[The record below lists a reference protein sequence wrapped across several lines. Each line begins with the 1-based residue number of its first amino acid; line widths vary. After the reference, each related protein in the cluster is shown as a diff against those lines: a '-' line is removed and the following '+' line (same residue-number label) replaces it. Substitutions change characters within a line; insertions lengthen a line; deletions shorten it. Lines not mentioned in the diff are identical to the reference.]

1 MMAELNLEDLRQR
14 LVVHDNCGDERPGVA
29 KRLSIWCELNK
40 HHGMTCSL
48 SLGYQSGPC
57 IQRSVNDTTVLFLEI
72 GKALGIDVVALVEQ
86 LATKEFKET
95 VNED

>member
-1 MMAELNLEDLRQR
+1 MVYVDIMTLRQR
-14 LVVHDNCGDERPGVA
+14 LIVRDNCGNEHPGVA

-72 GKALGIDVVALVEQ
+72 GKALGVDVIALVEQ
-86 LATKEFKET
+86 LAASKLKENA
-95 VNED
+95 NEG

>member
-29 KRLSIWCELNK
+29 KRLSIWCELNR
-40 HHGMTCSL
+40 HHGMTCSI

-57 IQRSVNDTTVLFLEI
+57 IQRSMNDTTVLFLEM
-72 GKALGIDVVALVEQ
+72 GKALGVDVVELVEQ
-86 LATKEFKET
+86 LAIYESDK
-95 VNED
+95 N